1 MRVKVSS
8 EVSWGR
14 RKVRRLERF
23 MGRFMRKLGLGRGLE
38 LSVVLVEED
47 RIRELNR
54 MYRGRDEST
63 DVLAFPQMAEDELA
77 VARSVRQAY
86 PEPLGDIVICLPVAK
101 EQAEETG
108 ISDKEEVSLL
118 AVHGLLHLVGFD
130 DETDEGAERM
140 RAMEKGLLGRN
151 TYSKGEK
158 ERP

>member
-1 MRVKVSS
+1 MRVEVSS
-8 EVSWGR
+8 EVSWEK

-23 MGRFMRKLGLGRGLE
+23 MGRSMRKMGLGSGWE
-38 LSVVLVEED
+38 LSVALVEEE
-47 RIRELNR
+47 RILDLNR
-54 MYRGRDEST
+54 TYRGRDEPT
-63 DVLAFPQMAEDELA
+63 DVLAFPQMAEEELA
-77 VARSVRQAY
+77 AARNVKPAY

-108 ISDKEEVSLL
+108 VTEEEEISML

-151 TYSKGEK
+151 TYSKSER